1 MSYWDYEEP
10 MWEPSEADE
19 LFSEIKQKLIDSAK
33 SSLKSDMEYL
43 KNRNEYLEKRNK
55 ELEDKARTDK
65 EYTECECRRWIIEE
79 INQTTL
85 LGFMHLLD
93 EVLETVYENKN
104 DLRNNKARMIEFLSR
119 RMIE

>member
-1 MSYWDYEEP
+1 MESICVNCDLGVKR
-10 MWEPSEADE
+10 SEC
-19 LFSEIKQKLIDSAK
+19 
-33 SSLKSDMEYL
+33 
-43 KNRNEYLEKRNK
+43 
-55 ELEDKARTDK
+55 TDI

-104 DLRNNKARMIEFLSR
+104 DLRNNKARMIEFLSESI
-119 RMIE
+119 IE

>member
-1 MSYWDYEEP
+1 MKSVCTNCDLGLKR
-10 MWEPSEADE
+10 SEC
-19 LFSEIKQKLIDSAK
+19 
-33 SSLKSDMEYL
+33 
-43 KNRNEYLEKRNK
+43 
-55 ELEDKARTDK
+55 TDK

-85 LGFMHLLD
+85 LGFMYLLD

-119 RMIE
+119 GMIE